1 MRTRGSRS
9 ENNNQFPYKKV
20 VTHREHFLSVSKR
33 GLSNLRKETGGRCS
47 PWRARCTGRGRPR
60 SGIAGGS
67 ASQSEPGKER
77 IQNWKNAKWLSEDL
91 GGGDGDHVPHANHP
105 LHAVGQLLDDLDA
118 VQALAGNILFKKRLN
133 KGMRLQ
139 PGRNVSEGEADVEVR
154 VPEGKAV
161 AERQALFIV

>member
-1 MRTRGSRS
+1 MAVRS
-9 ENNNQFPYKKV
+9 Q
-20 VTHREHFLSVSKR
+20 
-33 GLSNLRKETGGRCS
+33 
-47 PWRARCTGRGRPR
+47 
-60 SGIAGGS
+60 
-67 ASQSEPGKER
+67 
-77 IQNWKNAKWLSEDL
+77 DL

-133 KGMRLQ
+133 KLGNGMRLQ

-154 VPEGKAV
+154 VTEGKAV